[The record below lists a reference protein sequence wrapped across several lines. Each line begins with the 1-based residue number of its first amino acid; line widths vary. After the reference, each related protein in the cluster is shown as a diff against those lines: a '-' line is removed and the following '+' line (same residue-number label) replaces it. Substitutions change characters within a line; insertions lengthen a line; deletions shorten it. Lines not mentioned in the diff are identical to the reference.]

1 VKRRA
6 AKGAI
11 VSTSRAAEAELSKTI
26 ILDST
31 ETLMVE
37 EGYAAVSTRRVA
49 AKAGLKPPLV
59 HYYYKTTDDLLLAVY
74 GRQSDRAMQSL
85 KEALASEG
93 PLTAIWRFNAE
104 RSRTAL
110 ALEFMALAN
119 HRKVIRDE
127 IAARAEAFRTVQA
140 EALASLLREVEVP
153 PDIRMPQALTLCMAG
168 VARALVMEEGL
179 GIHDGHEDA
188 EALVAWLIRRLERP
202 SEQDR

>member
-1 VKRRA
+1 VSTNRA
-6 AKGAI
+6 AD
-11 VSTSRAAEAELSKTI
+11 AELSKTI
-26 ILDST
+26 ILDAT
-31 ETLMVE
+31 ERLMVE

-74 GRQSDRAMQSL
+74 ARQSDRAMDSL
-85 KEALASEG
+85 QEALASEG

-127 IAARAEAFRTVQA
+127 IAARAEAFRKVQA
-140 EALASLLREVEVP
+140 EALGALFRDLKAP
-153 PDIRMPQALTLCMAG
+153 PDIRLPQAVTLCIAG
-168 VARALVMEEGL
+168 VARALVMEDGL
-179 GIHDGHEDA
+179 GIRDGHADA
-188 EALVAWLIRRLERP
+188 EALVAWLIGRLEGPPDGNR
-202 SEQDR
+202 